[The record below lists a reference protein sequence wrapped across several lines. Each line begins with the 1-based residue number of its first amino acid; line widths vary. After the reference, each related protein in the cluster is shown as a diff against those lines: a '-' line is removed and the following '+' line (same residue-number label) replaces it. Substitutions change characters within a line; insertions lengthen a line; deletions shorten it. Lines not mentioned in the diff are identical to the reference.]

1 MAGEAYYNTG
11 TATVAAN
18 SKTVTGTGTNWLSA
32 LGGLTAIKAGD
43 KFGIHV
49 GRPIIIASVDS
60 NTQLTLEDN
69 WPGPAQTNAAYK
81 IELTNPDVIAVE
93 AMRRLLGSLGS
104 GVLYGLSQLPSTPS
118 RLLGIDENG
127 LAALLNSASAYG
139 LLGTIPNAQIPTRLQ
154 AQPATVSA
162 ANALNNITET
172 GWVSVT
178 GGNVVTVG
186 GPASGGAGV
195 CFTEIY
201 DANAAFQRYSS
212 VGALDRE
219 WIRRKLAGVW
229 STWTPSVVGDVTNA
243 STLASGDISDVVLN
257 NGLKAQGLL
266 SADVLY
272 SGFDRLNTLSVSNFT
287 KSQNGNN
294 LVLTSTGTDPQL
306 ILPVNAQGSKSRY
319 VAFRIKRT
327 AGSLENIILYSTS
340 GHGYSTSYR
349 NGWTRENS
357 GEWTTVVVDMWS
369 LVSGGDDWK
378 NSNIVNVRV
387 DFTNASGGVI
397 ELAWIGTLRDSP
409 SVYQQESVTDTR
421 PGASMIVGAF
431 GLGSQNSI
439 PISSTSDLNSLPAVT
454 AFYRWSVS
462 SPPANSPIP
471 VRSSTMIHVSFNVDA
486 ASQIVC
492 SVNTNEMWYRAQAGG
507 VWSSWTRIDGDVS
520 GPTVAIDNAPVG
532 FSGTSG
538 KSIKQLT
545 GPVAALHA
553 VTGAANKLAYFT
565 GAAAMAT
572 TDLTAFARTLLD
584 DADAAAAW
592 ATLGAGQSLAA
603 NGWQRLPSGLILQWG
618 STTSTGNVTVAFP
631 TAFPNACYGVF
642 PNVTQPQ
649 PSTTVMYSA
658 WADNITL
665 SNFALRTRYA
675 LNGGT
680 VAADTMSVCFWALGR

>member
-11 TATVAAN
+11 TATVAVN

-32 LGGLTAIKAGD
+32 VGGLTAIKAGD

-154 AQPATVSA
+154 ALPTSVTA

-178 GGNVVTVG
+178 GGNVATVG

-243 STLASGDISDVVLN
+243 SN
-257 NGLKAQGLL
+257 LL
-266 SADVLY
+266 SGEIADAVLPQ
-272 SGFDRLNTLSVSNFT
+272 SLKNAGMLTAEVQFTDFAQLNSLSVVGAT
-287 KSQNGNN
+287 KTQSGNN
-294 LVLTSTGTDPQL
+294 LVLTATTNDPQ
-306 ILPVNAQGSKSRY
+306 ILFNVNKAGNRTRY
-319 VAFRIKRT
+319 VALRYKRNSGTLDGT
-327 AGSLENIILYSTS
+327 AYYTTS
-340 GHGYSTSYR
+340 GHGASGSYIKK
-349 NGWTRENS
+349 WTRDVLGQWN
-357 GEWTTVVVDMWS
+357 TVVLDMWG
-369 LVSGGDDWK
+369 LTAGGTDWK
-378 NSNIVNVRV
+378 DNTIVTVRV
-387 DFTNASGGVI
+387 DIAGSTGAEV
-397 ELAWIGTLRDSP
+397 ELAWIG
-409 SVYQQESVTDTR
+409 VYNDAPAISAQSSTTDATA
-421 PGASMIVGAF
+421 GLGMIVGAF

-439 PISSTSDLNSLPAVT
+439 PISSTSDLNALPAVT

-520 GPTVAIDNAPVG
+520 GPAVAIDNAPAG

-538 KSIKQLT
+538 KSIKQIT

-603 NGWQRLPSGLILQWG
+603 NGWQRLPSGLIMQWG
-618 STTSTGNVTVAFP
+618 SATSTGNVTVAFP

-680 VAADTMSVCFWALGR
+680 VAADTMSTCFWALGR